1 MFDVMQNSKG
11 KTEKEMRTYIKTRD
25 ILTDLERP

>member
-11 KTEKEMRTYIKTRD
+11 KTEKEMRTCIKTRD
-25 ILTDLERP
+25 LLIDLERS